1 MSLHLTKDKVE
12 NVDNSRKV
20 RAESM
25 SDLNLDWIDQNSPS
39 NVSAIWSIPKSSC
52 GRFSN
57 FLTLGG
63 TCLHNQ
69 TFLSLIL

>member
-1 MSLHLTKDKVE
+1 MLLHLTKDKVE
-12 NVDNSRKV
+12 NVDKSPKL
-20 RAESM
+20 RAESI

-39 NVSAIWSIPKSSC
+39 NVSAIWSIPKSPC

-63 TCLHNQ
+63 ICLSNQ
-69 TFLSLIL
+69 TFLSLI